1 MRKRTRSIL
10 EELNSIH
17 GSRDNDLLIDTS
29 ANNIIESAINLLSR
43 IHSHYDIE
51 TASDLERKFINSI
64 KTSDPRKF
72 RRSMNKIIESKKND
86 DII

>member
-1 MRKRTRSIL
+1 MKKRTRSIL